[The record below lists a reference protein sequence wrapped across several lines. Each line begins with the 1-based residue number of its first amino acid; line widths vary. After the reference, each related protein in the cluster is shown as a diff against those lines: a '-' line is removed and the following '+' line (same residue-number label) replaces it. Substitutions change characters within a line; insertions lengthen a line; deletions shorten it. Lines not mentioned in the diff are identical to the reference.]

1 MLVVL
6 IADEDSEVFGDWQE
20 LSSGCCYTLKS
31 SEKCCLGGARDG
43 HETTQDAA
51 AGMQQEDSTSPRQTN
66 FFRQLLTEFGAA
78 KEKVHYQRL
87 SHYITC
93 RLHSHQ

>member
-43 HETTQDAA
+43 HETTQDAV
-51 AGMQQEDSTSPRQTN
+51 AGMQQSLR
-66 FFRQLLTEFGAA
+66 LTATEAQGLIA
-78 KEKVHYQRL
+78 
-87 SHYITC
+87 
-93 RLHSHQ
+93 